1 MTLPRAGYIVDSDTD
16 HLVKTGHK
24 LALLL
29 HAHKENH
36 LPQYHN
42 ISKLSYDPGEGRLQ
56 QRPNSGH
63 KMVLLFYT
71 FNEMKFS
78 GLWNHSDSITLGTV
92 YQPQNSH
99 SSNAPGFTGGK
110 EKECSLCIVF

>member
-29 HAHKENH
+29 HTHKEYH

-42 ISKLSYDPGEGRLQ
+42 ISKLSYDTGEGKLK
-56 QRPNSGH
+56 QRPNENEYT
-63 KMVLLFYT
+63 LLYF
-71 FNEMKFS
+71 
-78 GLWNHSDSITLGTV
+78 
-92 YQPQNSH
+92 
-99 SSNAPGFTGGK
+99 
-110 EKECSLCIVF
+110 

>member
-29 HAHKENH
+29 HAHKEHH

-42 ISKLSYDPGEGRLQ
+42 ISKLSYDTWEERLKE
-56 QRPNSGH
+56 RPN
-63 KMVLLFYT
+63 
-71 FNEMKFS
+71 
-78 GLWNHSDSITLGTV
+78 
-92 YQPQNSH
+92 
-99 SSNAPGFTGGK
+99 
-110 EKECSLCIVF
+110 